1 MSLDESTQVEL
12 DATAPIPDRLKALM
26 LLRDAAALLGEDHV
40 YVIAVVTQGEREII
54 MGQRGE
60 EVAALLDA
68 IRQAI

>member
-1 MSLDESTQVEL
+1 VSLDESTQVEL
-12 DATAPIPDRLKALM
+12 DTDAPIPDRLKALM

-60 EVAALLDA
+60 AVAALLDA